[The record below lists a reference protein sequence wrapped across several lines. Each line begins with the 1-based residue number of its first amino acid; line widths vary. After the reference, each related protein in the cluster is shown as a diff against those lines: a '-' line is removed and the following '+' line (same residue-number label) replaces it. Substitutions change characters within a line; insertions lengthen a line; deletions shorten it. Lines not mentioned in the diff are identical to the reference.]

1 MPGNALYDQLYYLLV
16 YFRLFIGFFIGF
28 SAKPDISTLLFPLI
42 LEIIG
47 TVHSRINSND
57 LRLRQQFFYIF

>member
-28 SAKPDISTLLFPLI
+28 FYRLFKQNKLKGISDFHKL
-42 LEIIG
+42 
-47 TVHSRINSND
+47 RIRKTIS
-57 LRLRQQFFYIF
+57 I